1 MGITGRFTYNCID
14 THQNWRNLQFST
26 SSLQCHE
33 LGPTWHSPKTLAINK
48 HFQSR
53 SMRRIMIFLLV
64 LLEAAANF
72 TIVDTISTQ
81 TRTRTGY
88 IQTANAG
95 GFVCWL
101 VSIELQLVHNSSHS
115 VLVGFL
121 DYHGKQSNYVWWRL
135 RIRKRLE
142 ERTSVAVH
150 GTTQSEVSSQHAIGM
165 QKNEDYTTVEYSSTL
180 VQWGIEDMS
189 SVSTKYFTWW
199 DEKHKRIR
207 IFNPTGFW
215 I

>member
-1 MGITGRFTYNCID
+1 MTSPSEWLHKPWTSLRGRFCMQLTFLSRTTCYLTIETTLCQSNRNSLTVGITGRFTYNCID

-33 LGPTWHSPKTLAINK
+33 LAPTWHSPKTLAINK

-101 VSIELQLVHNSSHS
+101 VSIE
-115 VLVGFL
+115 
-121 DYHGKQSNYVWWRL
+121 VWASIGTQFVTFGTGWFSWL
-135 RIRKRLE
+135 SWE
-142 ERTSVAVH
+142 AVKLCVVE
-150 GTTQSEVSSQHAIGM
+150 TT
-165 QKNEDYTTVEYSSTL
+165 YT
-180 VQWGIEDMS
+180 
-189 SVSTKYFTWW
+189 
-199 DEKHKRIR
+199 
-207 IFNPTGFW
+207 
-215 I
+215 